1 MNKIICSLV
10 TASVLVSG
18 AAYGQSK
25 PKTTPQP
32 LRDSQMDKVTAGDS
46 SDPASGGN
54 IAANNSTVT
63 TTTNGTTSLG
73 GSALMGASGVNIV
86 SSTDAL
92 VGNGVNVYDSSLTAD
107 AKGTGTDVSQSNDI
121 SQT

>member
-1 MNKIICSLV
+1 MVALVHKILLESEMNKVICSLV

-32 LRDSQMDKVTAGDS
+32 LRDNQMDTVTAGH

-54 IAANNSTVT
+54 IAANNSSVVTNTTGTVDLS
-63 TTTNGTTSLG
+63 GA
-73 GSALMGASGVNIV
+73 ALSGATGINIV

-92 VGNGVNVYDSSLTAD
+92 
-107 AKGTGTDVSQSNDI
+107 
-121 SQT
+121 